1 MSKKV
6 FSPLLVLLLPL
17 IGVILFDL
25 DWNIFDFLIMG
36 LLILFFSIAINLIL
50 NHLISSK
57 LRLILILMLVILFLL
72 IWAELAVGVFGT
84 PFAGDF
90 KFFWN
95 SSIGKKIPS
104 FEDSLPIKKE
114 PYKRYIDRA
123 SKEIGIP

>member
-36 LLILFFSIAINLIL
+36 LLILFFIIAINLIL
-50 NHLISSK
+50 NHLNSSK
-57 LRLILILMLVILFLL
+57 LRLILVLMLVILFLL

-84 PFAGDF
+84 PFAGT
-90 KFFWN
+90 
-95 SSIGKKIPS
+95 
-104 FEDSLPIKKE
+104 
-114 PYKRYIDRA
+114 
-123 SKEIGIP
+123 

>member
-6 FSPLLVLLLPL
+6 FSPLLVLLLPI

-50 NHLISSK
+50 NHLNSSK
-57 LRLILILMLVILFLL
+57 LRLILVLMLVILFLL

-84 PFAGDF
+84 PFAGT
-90 KFFWN
+90 
-95 SSIGKKIPS
+95 
-104 FEDSLPIKKE
+104 
-114 PYKRYIDRA
+114 
-123 SKEIGIP
+123 

>member
-1 MSKKV
+1 MSKKI

-50 NHLISSK
+50 NHLHSSK
-57 LRLILILMLVILFLL
+57 LRLILVLMSVILFLL

-84 PFAGDF
+84 PFAGT
-90 KFFWN
+90 
-95 SSIGKKIPS
+95 
-104 FEDSLPIKKE
+104 
-114 PYKRYIDRA
+114 
-123 SKEIGIP
+123 

>member
-1 MSKKV
+1 MSKKI

-50 NHLISSK
+50 HYLNSSK
-57 LRLILILMLVILFLL
+57 LRLILVLMLVILFLL

-84 PFAGDF
+84 PFAGT
-90 KFFWN
+90 
-95 SSIGKKIPS
+95 
-104 FEDSLPIKKE
+104 
-114 PYKRYIDRA
+114 
-123 SKEIGIP
+123 

>member
-57 LRLILILMLVILFLL
+57 LRLILVLMLVILFLL

-84 PFAGDF
+84 PFAGT
-90 KFFWN
+90 
-95 SSIGKKIPS
+95 
-104 FEDSLPIKKE
+104 
-114 PYKRYIDRA
+114 
-123 SKEIGIP
+123 

>member
-36 LLILFFSIAINLIL
+36 LLILFFSIAINFIL
-50 NHLISSK
+50 NHLNSSK
-57 LRLILILMLVILFLL
+57 LRLILVLMSVILFLL

-84 PFAGDF
+84 PFAGT
-90 KFFWN
+90 
-95 SSIGKKIPS
+95 
-104 FEDSLPIKKE
+104 
-114 PYKRYIDRA
+114 
-123 SKEIGIP
+123 

>member
-50 NHLISSK
+50 NHLNPSK
-57 LRLILILMLVILFLL
+57 LRLILIFIFVILFFL

-84 PFAGDF
+84 PFAGT
-90 KFFWN
+90 
-95 SSIGKKIPS
+95 
-104 FEDSLPIKKE
+104 
-114 PYKRYIDRA
+114 
-123 SKEIGIP
+123 

>member
-50 NHLISSK
+50 NHLKSSK
-57 LRLILILMLVILFLL
+57 LRLILVLMLVILFLL

-84 PFAGDF
+84 PFAGT
-90 KFFWN
+90 
-95 SSIGKKIPS
+95 
-104 FEDSLPIKKE
+104 
-114 PYKRYIDRA
+114 
-123 SKEIGIP
+123 

>member
-50 NHLISSK
+50 NHLNSSK
-57 LRLILILMLVILFLL
+57 LRLILVLMLVILFLL
-72 IWAELAVGVFGT
+72 VWAELAVGVFGT
-84 PFAGDF
+84 PLAGT
-90 KFFWN
+90 
-95 SSIGKKIPS
+95 
-104 FEDSLPIKKE
+104 
-114 PYKRYIDRA
+114 
-123 SKEIGIP
+123 

>member
-50 NHLISSK
+50 NHLKSSK
-57 LRLILILMLVILFLL
+57 LRLILVLMLVILFLL
-72 IWAELAVGVFGT
+72 IWAELAVGIFGT
-84 PFAGDF
+84 PFAGT
-90 KFFWN
+90 
-95 SSIGKKIPS
+95 
-104 FEDSLPIKKE
+104 
-114 PYKRYIDRA
+114 
-123 SKEIGIP
+123 

>member
-6 FSPLLVLLLPL
+6 FSPLLVLLLPI

-50 NHLISSK
+50 NHLKSSK
-57 LRLILILMLVILFLL
+57 LRLILVLMSVILFLL

-84 PFAGDF
+84 PFAGT
-90 KFFWN
+90 
-95 SSIGKKIPS
+95 
-104 FEDSLPIKKE
+104 
-114 PYKRYIDRA
+114 
-123 SKEIGIP
+123 